1 MSGDDRIF
9 GPERWRS
16 LGGQD
21 WSWWD
26 LWCCVIAVKDHD
38 GDLTALA
45 ESIADKI
52 RTERGPMFSSRSDD
66 ARLAQ
71 VLDLDQRLAA
81 AGLDPGD
88 LADRG
93 VLRDRKITSRARA
106 KFKANVPD
114 GAYARTPAMLDLPR
128 DRLERRARF
137 GAWPEFPSDPAP
149 FFDKFRPTI
158 ERRECT
164 ERQTRRVTHTLSDT
178 LGHLDGPKRSLTD
191 RLALYRAFYTAAAEL
206 ADIADDS
213 YGYLGDLWQE
223 TWPRVP
229 RPRLARHRDRRRAPG
244 ETCASSMSG
253 RTTDST
259 TATKGGVVRGARRRP
274 RPTSPSSATRSPA
287 SPTRPTSTLSTARP
301 NGQPRLRSPDHPN
314 PNPPALT
321 PLPASRSLLS
331 TEIPSIA
338 SDGRDHVSPSRRRR
352 SPEIWHWPEH
362 ELLPGPSLGEEEK
375 SAETFE
381 ASGGPT
387 APTRR

>member
-223 TWPRVP
+223 TWLEYLDLDWRATGIAAALYWRDVCELYVWEDYGLDH
-229 RPRLARHRDRRRAPG
+229 RHEAAWFASATAADLALIRDTLAGLADEAHLYALDRQAKR
-244 ETCASSMSG
+244 
-253 RTTDST
+253 
-259 TATKGGVVRGARRRP
+259 ATKA
-274 RPTSPSSATRSPA
+274 A
-287 SPTRPTSTLSTARP
+287 LS
-301 NGQPRLRSPDHPN
+301 
-314 PNPPALT
+314 
-321 PLPASRSLLS
+321 
-331 TEIPSIA
+331 
-338 SDGRDHVSPSRRRR
+338 
-352 SPEIWHWPEH
+352 
-362 ELLPGPSLGEEEK
+362 
-375 SAETFE
+375 
-381 ASGGPT
+381 
-387 APTRR
+387 